1 MTVTTLG
8 IIADTHIPDA
18 RRQLHP
24 RVRPVFEEAGVG
36 AILHAG
42 DISIP
47 RGLRDLEAIAPVL
60 AVRGNRDWFGFEDLR
75 LNRIIQVAGATI
87 GLTHGHANLYTYIY
101 DKLRFFVRGPRSF
114 EYFAR
119 QAEAQLPP
127 DMDAVVFGHNHEP
140 MIQWRGK
147 KLIFNPGSASYQVLG
162 DKPPSVGLLHIED
175 GRLRPELV
183 YLEDPSNWSRRSK

>member
-1 MTVTTLG
+1 MTITTLG

-24 RVRPVFEEAGVG
+24 RVQSIFEAAGVSG
-36 AILHAG
+36 ILHAG

-47 RGLRDLEAIAPVL
+47 RGLRDLEAIAPVV
-60 AVRGNRDWFGFEDLR
+60 AVRGNRDWFGFEDLPLIR
-75 LNRIIQVAGATI
+75 VLQVGGATI
-87 GLTHGHANLYTYIY
+87 GLTHGHARLRTYIY

-114 EYFAR
+114 DYFAR
-119 QAEAQLPP
+119 QAAAQLPA
-127 DMDAVVFGHNHEP
+127 DVDAIVFGHNHDP
-140 MIQWRGK
+140 MIKWEGS

-175 GRLRPELV
+175 GQLRPEII
-183 YLEDPSNWSRRSK
+183 YLDDPSDWSKPFK